1 MNKRVISFCCCLFI
15 AVAAIA
21 AVREMDTLK
30 TIYQNEMK
38 RLSSE
43 YQNERLRAPQEHTAS
58 MRELEMGYQKSGDL
72 KGLLAVRKERLRFV
86 RNPKV
91 SSIQPV
97 SIPKRLQE
105 LQQAY
110 ISRCSNMGSDY
121 KTKTRELHTKY
132 MSALENLQKALTQK
146 GEIESALEVMSEIDE
161 LKNGGTPTAS
171 SGRGTARVANPLST
185 SPVRPSGD
193 MLDIESLSSLLNGEV
208 VRWNS
213 YSREITITYDFSE
226 ESQMKDWKG
235 GEWDTSRRL
244 LRCNRTV
251 AWVKLQLLKV
261 VKVEYDVH
269 FEGYEEFTAGFLIGD
284 SLKADLVGG
293 DVLNAKL
300 FQTSEQH
307 PLCSFSAD
315 FDRRRKYRSKIVIE
329 KGRAEWSLNGGR
341 VRRAILQVP
350 IRYPTYVGFGS
361 MTSVSGYD
369 NISITGIL
377 SKEYETY
384 LKQKL

>member
-1 MNKRVISFCCCLFI
+1 MEKLK
-15 AVAAIA
+15 AIYN
-21 AVREMDTLK
+21 T
-30 TIYQNEMK
+30 QMK
-38 RLSSE
+38 RIASD

-58 MRELEMGYQKSGDL
+58 MRELEIGYQKSGDL

-86 RNPKV
+86 SNPKV
-91 SSIQPV
+91 SNIQPV
-97 SIPKRLQE
+97 AIPKRLQE

-110 ISRCSNMGSDY
+110 ITRCSNMGSDY

-132 MSALENLQKALTQK
+132 MSALENLQKELTQK
-146 GEIESALEVMSEIDE
+146 GKIESALEVMSEIDE

-193 MLDIESLSSLLNGEV
+193 VLDIESLSSLLNGEV

-341 VRRAILQVP
+341 VRHGILQVP